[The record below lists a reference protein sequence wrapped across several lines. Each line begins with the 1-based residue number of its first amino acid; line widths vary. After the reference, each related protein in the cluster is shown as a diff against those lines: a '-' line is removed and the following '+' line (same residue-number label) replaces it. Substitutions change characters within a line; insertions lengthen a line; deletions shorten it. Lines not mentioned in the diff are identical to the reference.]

1 MLMPAIRDPD
11 LAAGL
16 AGAAGM
22 LAVVP
27 GMPNPLRV
35 LLGVPLLLFWPGFAV
50 VRAVLPRGTLSRGEM
65 LLAGLGV
72 SMALSVCAAV
82 LLGASVG
89 LSGLALAAF
98 LGGITVAASAGAWS
112 RQRSGTATGR
122 HRSRGG

>member
-1 MLMPAIRDPD
+1 
-11 LAAGL
+11 
-16 AGAAGM
+16 M

-27 GMPNPLRV
+27 GMPSPLRV
-35 LLGVPLLLFWPGFAV
+35 LLGAPLLLFWPGFAV

-65 LLAGLGV
+65 LLAGPGV

-98 LGGITVAASAGAWS
+98 LGGITVAASAGARS
-112 RQRSGTATGR
+112 RRRSGTATGR